1 MNKRR
6 AKSASGACGRR
17 AFRLEIKVD
26 WATRFGGPVRR
37 PRAVGELRKA
47 VTLRRLATA
56 HTRHSLFAHTHS
68 EQLARKRKQK
78 STTRTRSGTR
88 PDLGRTSQRLASGDL
103 AAPHPEP
110 SHSKRSRIGPSLT
123 ASERA
128 QRRRASSD
136 WSIVKSWSSVA
147 LQFEEI

>member
-103 AAPHPEP
+103 AALTRNRAT
-110 SHSKRSRIGPSLT
+110 RSAVESGRALRPANGRNGG
-123 ASERA
+123 ERA
-128 QRRRASSD
+128 ATG
-136 WSIVKSWSSVA
+136 
-147 LQFEEI
+147 LL